1 MAGSLRTAARPAVI
15 AAELAG
21 QRLLDRLR
29 PADRDGTLAA
39 RLTVV
44 VKTFERPRLLDRLLA
59 SLRRRH
65 PLLPVIVVDDSRD
78 PIPRPGVETVVLPFD
93 QGVSAGKQAGLD
105 RVGTELVTFLDDD
118 FVATR
123 HTDFGRAV
131 AALDAH
137 PVIDLVGGQVRHLPR
152 FRADDY
158 RRSGVFPT
166 TALPILPPGS
176 EVGGLPVMDK
186 VANFFVARTDRLRL
200 VGWDPRIKRI
210 DHTDF
215 FTRARGVLTTV
226 YDAELQILHAQD
238 WSATAYLERR
248 ADQGGDQRVITERWF
263 ST

>member
-44 VKTFERPRLLDRLLA
+44 VKTFERSRLLDRLLA

-93 QGVSAGKQAGLD
+93 QGVSAGKQAG
-105 RVGTELVTFLDDD
+105 
-118 FVATR
+118 
-123 HTDFGRAV
+123 
-131 AALDAH
+131 LDAH